1 MHSKLEEAKSQLIA
15 EAAKLAEHR
24 RGGMDGHVPDVDK
37 TQHLLNLYYRH
48 VAAEDLID
56 RSPVDIYGAAMSHFR
71 LAANRPQGTAAVR
84 VFTPSVDEHEWAAD
98 GHTVVEVVTDDM
110 PFLVDSVTMA
120 LTTHDR
126 AIHVVIHP
134 QLVIR
139 RDVTGSLQQVSDGD
153 RVDDD
158 EPDLMR
164 ESWMHIEIDRETDPQ
179 QLDEIDAQLNAIL
192 RDVRE
197 VVEDWDKMNTQALQ
211 IVQELEDT
219 PPQLDETEVSE
230 GRALLAWLADNHFTF
245 LGYREYQL
253 QTIDGEDALRA
264 VPGTGLGILRSDQD
278 MSASYGKL
286 PPAVAAKAREKQ
298 LMIITKANSRA
309 TVHRPAYLDY
319 VGIKQFDSNGD
330 VVGERRFLGL
340 FSSAAYTESLT
351 RIPVL
356 REKAHQLIDG
366 AGFTA
371 MSHSGKALMDILETY
386 PRDELFQTSVAEL
399 LPVAEAVLQMRERRQ
414 LRFFVR
420 RDVYGRYLSCLVY
433 LPRDRYTTQV
443 RERMQEILK
452 TTMGAETI
460 DYTARVS
467 ESVLARLHFVI
478 RAAPGGTL
486 HDFDAD
492 RLEAQLAEATRSW
505 NDDFVAALYEHFGE
519 EQGARLVRLYG
530 DAFPEA
536 YKEDFPPR
544 IAASDVRR
552 MEDIGNEPVG
562 LSLYSPVD
570 AGEGESRF
578 KVFRTGTPLSLSQ
591 VLPVLSSM
599 GVEVIDERP
608 YELERSDGRAW
619 IYDFGLRRSASMP
632 EGARKLFQDAFMA
645 VWRDRAESDGFSA
658 LVLDGGLDWR
668 KVSILRAY
676 AKYFRQGGTPFSQE
690 YIEASMLANVPL
702 ARLLVDLFEARF
714 RPGGGTGPGSVD
726 PGAPERVEIVEN
738 IERSISTGLDTV
750 ASLDQD
756 RIIRSY
762 LAAIKATLRT
772 NFYQPGADG
781 RPKSYLSLKLDP
793 TTVPDLPEPRPAFEI
808 FVYSPRV
815 EGVHL
820 RFGAVARG
828 GLRWSDRREDFRTEV
843 LGLVKAQMVK
853 NAVIVPV
860 GAKGGFYCKQLPDP
874 SVDREAW
881 LTEGVACYKTF
892 ISGLLDI
899 TDNLVDGAAVPPPT
913 VVRHDSDDT
922 YLVVAADKGT
932 ATFSDIANGVA
943 KDYGFWLGDAFA
955 SGGSVGYDH
964 KAMGITA
971 RGAWESVRRH
981 FRERG
986 IDCQAEDFTCVG
998 IGDMSGDVF
1007 GNGMLLSE
1015 HIRAGGGVRPP
1026 AHLPRPDTGRRDVV
1040 RRATPA
1046 VRAAALEL
1054 GRLRRRP
1061 DLGRWRCLP
1070 ACGQV
1075 DPDLARG
1082 APPCSTSTPPRRR

>member
-1 MHSKLEEAKSQLIA
+1 M
-15 EAAKLAEHR
+15 
-24 RGGMDGHVPDVDK
+24 
-37 TQHLLNLYYRH
+37 
-48 VAAEDLID
+48 
-56 RSPVDIYGAAMSHFR
+56 
-71 LAANRPQGTAAVR
+71 
-84 VFTPSVDEHEWAAD
+84 
-98 GHTVVEVVTDDM
+98 
-110 PFLVDSVTMA
+110 
-120 LTTHDR
+120 
-126 AIHVVIHP
+126 
-134 QLVIR
+134 IR
-139 RDVTGSLQQVSDGD
+139 RDVTGALQEVCDGD

-164 ESWMHIEIDRETDPQ
+164 ESWMHIEIDRETDPR
-179 QLDEIDAQLNAIL
+179 QLDEIDGQMSGIL

-211 IVQELEDT
+211 IVQELEET
-219 PPQLDETEVSE
+219 PPPLDETEVSE
-230 GRALLAWLADNHFTF
+230 SRALLAWLAEDHFTF

-253 QTIDGEDALRA
+253 QDVDGEDALRA

-319 VGIKQFDSNGD
+319 VGIKQFDGNGD

-356 REKAHQLIDG
+356 REKAHQLIQG
-366 AGFTA
+366 AGFTP

-399 LPVAEAVLQMRERRQ
+399 LPVAEAVLHLRERRQ

-452 TTMGAETI
+452 ATMGAETI

-467 ESVLARLHFVI
+467 ESVLARLHFVV
-478 RAAPGGTL
+478 RAAPGETL
-486 HDFDAD
+486 HDFEED

-505 NDDFVAALYEHFGE
+505 NDDFVAALYEQFGE
-519 EQGARLVRLYG
+519 EQGARLARTYG

-544 IAASDVRR
+544 VAAADVRR
-552 MEDIGNEPVG
+552 IEDVGDQPVG

-608 YELERSDGRAW
+608 YELELPDDRAW
-619 IYDFGLRRSASMP
+619 IYDFGLRRGTSMP

-645 VWRDRAESDGFSA
+645 VWQGLAESDGFSA

-690 YIEASMLANVPL
+690 YIEASLLANVPL
-702 ARLLVDLFEARF
+702 ARLLVDLFEVRF
-714 RPGGGTGPGSVD
+714 RPGNGHGPTGVD
-726 PGAPERVEIVEN
+726 AEAHDRVAMAEE
-738 IERSISTGLDTV
+738 IERSIRSGLDTV

-762 LAAIKATLRT
+762 LATIKATLRT
-772 NFYQPGADG
+772 NFYQPDKHRPAQALPVAEGRADQG
-781 RPKSYLSLKLDP
+781 
-793 TTVPDLPEPRPAFEI
+793 PRPARAATGVRDLRLLASGRGRAPAVRCGRTRWPALVRPPGGLPHRGARPGEGPDGEEHRDRARGLEGW
-808 FVYSPRV
+808 VLLQAAARPVGRPR
-815 EGVHL
+815 GLAGRGRRLLQDIHL
-820 RFGAVARG
+820 RPARHH
-828 GLRWSDRREDFRTEV
+828 RQPRRR
-843 LGLVKAQMVK
+843 
-853 NAVIVPV
+853 
-860 GAKGGFYCKQLPDP
+860 
-874 SVDREAW
+874 R
-881 LTEGVACYKTF
+881 
-892 ISGLLDI
+892 
-899 TDNLVDGAAVPPPT
+899 DGAATDGRAPRLRRQLPRGRSRQGHRDVLRHRQRRREGLRLLARRR
-913 VVRHDSDDT
+913 VRLRRVGRLRPQGHGHHGARR
-922 YLVVAADKGT
+922 V
-932 ATFSDIANGVA
+932 GVRTPA
-943 KDYGFWLGDAFA
+943 LPRTRHRLPG
-955 SGGSVGYDH
+955 
-964 KAMGITA
+964 
-971 RGAWESVRRH
+971 RGLHVRRH
-981 FRERG
+981 R
-986 IDCQAEDFTCVG
+986 
-998 IGDMSGDVF
+998 
-1007 GNGMLLSE
+1007 
-1015 HIRAGGGVRPP
+1015 
-1026 AHLPRPDTGRRDVV
+1026 
-1040 RRATPA
+1040 
-1046 VRAAALEL
+1046 
-1054 GRLRRRP
+1054 
-1061 DLGRWRCLP
+1061 
-1070 ACGQV
+1070 
-1075 DPDLARG
+1075 
-1082 APPCSTSTPPRRR
+1082 